1 MLTERI
7 LTIETAEGMLPAT
20 LPEALARLC
29 DKTLIAFDGLAAHQ
43 RHAWDLFLFQTAA
56 MALARNDEA
65 EAANDD
71 AAWGGL
77 ADPDTWRRYL
87 AALTPRCADTAWSLV
102 VDDFTQPAFMQP
114 PIGVGSLAG
123 YTLAGQTADEI
134 DVLVTSKG
142 HDVKAARASAAEPRH
157 WLFALVTLQTLQGYS
172 GRHPPTQ
179 FYWGIARMNGGSASR
194 PMVMLTPSPDLP
206 TRFRRGVLAALAA
219 RASALRLQGG
229 YYRADGVPLL
239 WLNRWD
245 IDEGLSLADLDPL
258 FVEIC
263 RRIRLVRNAAGQ
275 IAAWGRP
282 SEVARVAVSKEAKGN
297 LGDAWT
303 PVSIK
308 DNAALTVGA
317 GGFDY
322 RLVNRLIASQ
332 EFQRPAAM
340 VPHPADRG
348 ALWLHAAVLVR
359 GQGKTEGFHER
370 WLRIPAKARS
380 LLATETIDRLSKS
393 MIADAESAKKA
404 LRFGL
409 QSFLQGGPEKIDFK
423 DNRPQS
429 WSATL
434 DQEIDRIFFD
444 HLFARAEDSDDSA
457 RADAWREALCE
468 TTRHLF
474 TQATDR
480 LDPPQSRRER
490 ARAVSSRTFEGM
502 LRKAALI
509 RSTAPEGGTAE
520 ETQP

>member
-7 LTIETAEGMLPAT
+7 LIIETAEGMLPAT

-56 MALARNDEA
+56 MAVARYGEA

-77 ADPDTWRRYL
+77 ADPEAWRERL
-87 AALTPRCADTAWSLV
+87 MALTPRCPSAWSLV
-102 VDDFTQPAFMQP
+102 ADDLTQPAFMQP
-114 PIGVGSLAG
+114 PIGAGSLAG
-123 YTLAGQTADEI
+123 YGIAGQTPDEI

-142 HDVKAARASAAEPRH
+142 HDVKAARAGAAQPRD
-157 WLFALVTLQTLQGYS
+157 WLFALCTLQTQQGYS
-172 GRHPPTQ
+172 GRGN
-179 FYWGIARMNGGSASR
+179 FGIARMNGGFASR
-194 PMVMLTPSPDLP
+194 PMVMLTPSTDVP
-206 TRFRRGVLAALAA
+206 TRFRRGVQAALAA
-219 RASALRLQGG
+219 RAEALQLQGG
-229 YYRADGVPLL
+229 NYIQGGLAAL
-239 WLNRWD
+239 WLNAWD
-245 IDEGLSLADLDPL
+245 REESLYLADLDPL
-258 FVEIC
+258 FVEVC
-263 RRIRLVRNAAGQ
+263 RRVRLVRNADGQ

-282 SEVARVAVSKEAKGN
+282 SEVARVAVSKELKGN

-303 PVSIK
+303 PISTK

-322 RLVNRLIASQ
+322 HLVNRLIASQ
-332 EFQRPAAM
+332 EFKRPAAM
-340 VPHPADRG
+340 VPHPADQG
-348 ALWLHAAVLVR
+348 GLWLHAAVLVR

-370 WLRIPAKARS
+370 WLLIPAKAWS

-393 MIADAESAKKA
+393 MIDDAKSAKKA

-423 DNRPQS
+423 DNRPQP
-429 WSATL
+429 WSETL

-444 HLFARAEDSDDSA
+444 HLFARAEDSEDGV
-457 RADAWREALCE
+457 RADAWREALCK
-468 TTRHLF
+468 TTRDLF
-474 TQATDR
+474 TQATNR

-490 ARAVSSRTFEGM
+490 ARAVAFRAFEAM
-502 LRKAALI
+502 LWKAALI
-509 RSTAPEGGTAE
+509 RLAAPEGDTAE